1 MSIADKISEIL
12 CQKLPVE
19 KIYIEDESLKHA
31 NHQEAKK
38 SQGGHFSILIVSQ
51 SFKNKKPLERHRMVY
66 SALGNQFKDKIHALA
81 IQALTPEEYG
91 KRDEF
96 V

>member
-1 MSIADKISEIL
+1 MSIADKISKIL

-19 KIYIEDESLKHA
+19 KIYIEDESLKHT
-31 NHQEAKK
+31 NHQEPKK

-51 SFKNKKPLERHRMVY
+51 SFKDKKPLERHRMIY
-66 SALGNQFKDKIHALA
+66 SALMNQFKDKIHALT
-81 IQALTPEEYG
+81 IQALTPEEY
-91 KRDEF
+91 KRKDES